1 MASWKHTLRFWRDD
15 AGPLLHEDAGA
26 GSGDGRPT
34 QQTANPTQ
42 HIANATPD
50 AAQSDKHA
58 FGIKLLVPGEAPT
71 IE

>member
-1 MASWKHTLRFWRDD
+1 MAKWKQKLRFWRDD
-15 AGPLLHEDAGA
+15 AGPLVHEDAGA

-42 HIANATPD
+42 HIANETPD